1 MTLRLS
7 KQFLPLWAPLAS
19 LALLAAAGLVAC
31 STGPTHVRP
40 SVVLP
45 AQFAATPQ
53 ARQTAADWQASTPSS
68 FASPEAVW
76 AVFEDAQ
83 LSRLVAAAGQGSQ
96 TLKAAEARYRSAQ
109 AALQISA
116 AGRLPQLDSRLKASQ
131 NHDTGTTSSASLS
144 VGVSW
149 EVDLWG
155 RIERAVAEATAVAEA
170 EAHDLAAARLSLQA
184 LVAQTYL
191 QWRLNEAEAALW
203 QRLLEADR
211 RFLALTRERHRA
223 GVVSGLEVAQ
233 AETQL
238 ANGEAQAEE
247 NALLLRQAR
256 HALATLVGD
265 PTVPLA
271 LAMPLPR
278 IPVPPVLI
286 PSRLVERRPDIQA
299 AERRVAAANAAIGQ
313 AKTAFFPT
321 LNLTADA
328 GLRGSHLARITSQ
341 PIHFW
346 SLGPSLALTV
356 FDAEARRAG
365 VSRAEAE
372 HEAVVADYRQT
383 VLVAFQ
389 EVQDN
394 LAAAHAL
401 AIQAT
406 HQEMAL
412 AAARRANAIAA
423 AQYQAGTISGLDAL
437 TLQRAEQTAEIQS
450 LRLMGRRLI
459 ASVQLLKIV
468 AGEI

>member
-1 MTLRLS
+1 MPMTSRVS
-7 KQFLPLWAPLAS
+7 KLFMPLWVP
-19 LALLAAAGLVAC
+19 LAAAGLTAC

-40 SVVLP
+40 SVALP
-45 AQFAATPQ
+45 AQFAAAPHPLQTP
-53 ARQTAADWQASTPSS
+53 ADWQARNPQGFSS
-68 FASPEAVW
+68 SEAVW

-83 LSRLVAAAGQGSQ
+83 LTRLLAVAGQGSQ
-96 TLKAAEARYRSAQ
+96 TLKAAEARYRMAQ
-109 AALQISA
+109 AALQISE
-116 AGRLPQLDSRLKASQ
+116 AGRLPHLDSRLKASQ
-131 NHDTGTTSSASLS
+131 NHDTGSASSASLS

-149 EVDLWG
+149 ELDLWG
-155 RIERAVAEATAVAEA
+155 RIGRAVEGATATAEAG
-170 EAHDLAAARLSLQA
+170 AHDLAAARLSLQA
-184 LVAQTYL
+184 LVAQTYF
-191 QWRLNEAEAALW
+191 QWRLSEAEAALW

-211 RFLALTRERHRA
+211 RFLALTRERYRA
-223 GVVSGLEVAQ
+223 GVVSGLDVAQ

-238 ANGEAQAEE
+238 ANSEAQAEE
-247 NALLLRQAR
+247 NALLVRQTR

-265 PTVPLA
+265 PALTLA
-271 LAMPLPR
+271 TGTSLPKVLA
-278 IPVPPVLI
+278 VPVLI

-313 AKTAFFPT
+313 AQTAFFPT

-328 GLRGSHLARITSQ
+328 GLRGNHLARIASQ

-356 FDAEARRAG
+356 FDADARRAG
-365 VSRAEAE
+365 VSRAEAA
-372 HEAVVADYRQT
+372 HEGVVAEYRQT
-383 VLVAFQ
+383 VLAAFQ
-389 EVQDN
+389 EVQDS

-401 AIQAT
+401 ASQAT

-423 AQYQAGTISGLDAL
+423 ARYQAGTISGLDAL
-437 TLQRAEQTAEIQS
+437 ATQRAEQTAEIQS
-450 LRLMGRRLI
+450 LRLKGRRMT